1 MFLVVNIQRFTLLDG
16 LYHDTIDASS
26 GSINPVFL
34 SFQGTK
40 VQQKMH
46 IRKQSEK
53 LFIKKIDFIYLT
65 ACNTPVESLLA
76 SRCVAGCERGVTD
89 FINNFERAVVWAA

>member
-26 GSINPVFL
+26 GSINLVFL

-46 IRKQSEK
+46 IRKQSEH
-53 LFIKKIDFIYLT
+53 F
-65 ACNTPVESLLA
+65 
-76 SRCVAGCERGVTD
+76 
-89 FINNFERAVVWAA
+89 FEK

>member
-16 LYHDTIDASS
+16 LYHNTIDASS

-46 IRKQSEK
+46 IRKQSEH
-53 LFIKKIDFIYLT
+53 F
-65 ACNTPVESLLA
+65 
-76 SRCVAGCERGVTD
+76 
-89 FINNFERAVVWAA
+89 FEK